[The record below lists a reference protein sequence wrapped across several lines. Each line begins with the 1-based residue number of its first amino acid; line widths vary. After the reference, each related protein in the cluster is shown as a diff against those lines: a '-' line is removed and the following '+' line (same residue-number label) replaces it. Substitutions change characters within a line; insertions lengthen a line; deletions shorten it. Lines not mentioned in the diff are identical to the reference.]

1 MYYARVVSCG
11 AVPAVGLTALGRIQ
25 AASGQSAVPFGSP
38 ATMLAW
44 TTGGNMRIV
53 RLAGTIG
60 LWALQVLAGALF
72 ALIGTG
78 KFADPTWQRHFV
90 RWGYPDGFYMV
101 VGVLEALGG
110 LMLLVPRLTSYAAAM
125 LGIIMIGASLTHLVH
140 GEMRRVAPPLV
151 YLVVLAIVGIARR
164 HAAIRSASIR
174 PPATEARADVS

>member
-1 MYYARVVSCG
+1 
-11 AVPAVGLTALGRIQ
+11 
-25 AASGQSAVPFGSP
+25 
-38 ATMLAW
+38 
-44 TTGGNMRIV
+44 MRIV

-60 LWALQVLAGALF
+60 LWVLQVLLGALF
-72 ALIGTG
+72 VVLGAG
-78 KFADPTWQRHFV
+78 KFADPTWQRNFA

-110 LMLLVPRLTSYAAAM
+110 LMLFVPRLTSYAAAM
-125 LGIIMIGASLTHLVH
+125 LGIIMLGASLTHLVH

-151 YLVVLAIVGIARR
+151 YLAVLAIVGIARR